1 MTNVHMWKRNRLKLK
16 GAIVLARRPGGN
28 GLLGLVETSLFMNWS
43 TTRVR
48 FWWTDIISDARLGLR
63 FDVNGL
69 DDAEAQA
76 KHWLCENPGW
86 EITVWDA
93 HDVNLP
99 VAIDWKA
106 WEKADDKYSNRNPP
120 FAMRE

>member
-1 MTNVHMWKRNRLKLK
+1 M
-16 GAIVLARRPGGN
+16 
-28 GLLGLVETSLFMNWS
+28 GLVEASLFMNWS

-48 FWWTDIISDARLGLR
+48 FWWSDTISDARLGLR
-63 FDVNGL
+63 FDGNGL
-69 DDAEAQA
+69 DDAKAQA
-76 KHWLCENPGW
+76 RHWRRENPGW
-86 EITVWDA
+86 EIAVWDA

-99 VAIDWKA
+99 VSIDWKA